1 MASPNSFVCL
11 TAIGYLYIV
20 VMRIGCL
27 GLIGLTIVA
36 LFLLQL
42 LSNSAK
48 SFLTV
53 IPLAVGVW
61 FFLYLQ
67 NRKDEAD
74 SD

>member
-1 MASPNSFVCL
+1 
-11 TAIGYLYIV
+11 
-20 VMRIGCL
+20 MRIGCL
-27 GLIGLTIVA
+27 GLIGLTLVA

-42 LSNSAK
+42 LANSAK

-53 IPLAVGVW
+53 IPIAAGVW

>member
-1 MASPNSFVCL
+1 MCL
-11 TAIGYLYIV
+11 TSNYYLYIV
-20 VMRIGCL
+20 AMRIGCL
-27 GLIGLTIVA
+27 GLIGLTLLA

-42 LSNSAK
+42 LANSAK

-53 IPLAVGVW
+53 IPIAAGVW

>member
-1 MASPNSFVCL
+1 MTFDS
-11 TAIGYLYIV
+11 YLYIV

-27 GLIGLTIVA
+27 GLIGLTLVA

-42 LSNSAK
+42 LANSAM

-53 IPLAVGVW
+53 IPIAVGVW

-67 NRKDEAD
+67 NRKEEAD